1 MWCVRSKGCSSFCG
15 RKRLSGRV
23 RGTLQKPMWT
33 TDEVTAT
40 TSPIDDDDTDDD
52 DDLHPQDEKL
62 LRLVKEVGS
71 HSWSAGQRSHNECQQ
86 RWQQV
91 KNQEL
96 VKGPWTQEEDER
108 VIELVQRFGVKRW
121 SIIAQHL
128 HSRNGKQCRERWHN
142 HLNPTVKKSRWT
154 PEEDRII
161 CHAHRML
168 GNRWANIS
176 KLLPGRTDN
185 AIKNHWNS
193 TLKRK
198 VDQEGHLLQR
208 HLHNSS
214 STSSSTAA
222 THWSHNTDGIS
233 TKVRGQTFSRA

>member
-1 MWCVRSKGCSSFCG
+1 MSSRRRLLMRNWSKGCSSFCG
-15 RKRLSGRV
+15 QVTQISEGGRIPQLVCSFPSLQSERLHFV
-23 RGTLQKPMWT
+23 DVLLTLSVLTVLTVSVDVHQ
-33 TDEVTAT
+33 
-40 TSPIDDDDTDDD
+40 
-52 DDLHPQDEKL
+52 
-62 LRLVKEVGS
+62 
-71 HSWSAGQRSHNECQQ
+71 GQRSHNECQQ